1 MSSEVIDRD
10 VAAAIDRVRSGL
22 GTLLSL
28 GVDPFDA
35 GDAITM
41 VRELEVIGRQAAA
54 LAIKVHSNIDERGL
68 YAADGHGSAKVMVRH
83 LGRLSGEDAH
93 RRSQAARAL
102 ADLPCVATALAAG
115 RIGMSQVTV
124 ITRAHANVRVRRLLC
139 GQDEA
144 LARSATMDPFDVF
157 EDKVRD
163 WVRLMDADGARDRNQ
178 RSHENRDLRLHQD
191 LDGTW
196 HISGGCA
203 SLQGAELDTIHR
215 HFVDVE
221 RAADWAEARDR
232 LGHAATEHDLIRTEA
247 QRRADAWTAMAR
259 AAATAVGASP
269 STIVT
274 NIVIDRDT
282 FERECIRFAG
292 GTPARPEP
300 TFDPQPET
308 PGHGADGDE
317 TKDDED
323 DDPDRRRGHPARR
336 PRSHTLD
343 GHWIE
348 PTEAVAAAL
357 VGHVRRVVMGSDSV
371 VTDLGRRSRL
381 FTGSA
386 ALAVRLAS
394 RHCYWPGCWVPVTDC
409 QIDHLRPWSE
419 PGGPGGRTDP
429 GNGAPA
435 CGRHNRLKHHGYA
448 AHRDAAGQIRVTRPD
463 GTEID

>member
-1 MSSEVIDRD
+1 VSR
-10 VAAAIDRVRSGL
+10 
-22 GTLLSL
+22 

-35 GDAITM
+35 GDAIAM
-41 VRELEVIGRQAAA
+41 VRELEVVGRKAAA
-54 LAIKVHSNIDERGL
+54 LAIKVQSNIDERGL
-68 YAADGHGSAKVMVRH
+68 YAADGHGSAKIMVRH
-83 LGRLSGEDAH
+83 LGRLSGPDAH

-102 ADLPCVATALAAG
+102 ADLPCVAAALADG

-124 ITRAHANVRVRRLLC
+124 AARAHANLRVRKLLC
-139 GQDEA
+139 DQDEA
-144 LARSATMDPFDVF
+144 LARSATMDPFDEF
-157 EDKVRD
+157 ELKVCA

-191 LDGTW
+191 HDGTW
-196 HISGGCA
+196 HIAGGCA
-203 SLQGAELDTIHR
+203 SLQGAELDGIHR
-215 HFVDVE
+215 HFLELE
-221 RAADWAEARDR
+221 RAADWAEARDL
-232 LGHAATEHDLIRTEA
+232 LGDSATERDLPRTES
-247 QRRADAWTAMAR
+247 QRRADAWTAMSR
-259 AAATAVGASP
+259 AAATATGVAKP
-269 STIVT
+269 TIVT

-282 FERECIRFAG
+282 FERECSRFAG
-292 GTPARPEP
+292 VTPEPPDP
-300 TFDPQPET
+300 TFDPQPDT
-308 PGHGADGDE
+308 PYPRADVAGSE
-317 TKDDED
+317 ID
-323 DDPDRRRGHPARR
+323 DDDLNDRPDRSDDRGRRARQ

-343 GHWIE
+343 GHWVE

-357 VGHVRRVVMGSDSV
+357 IGHVRRVVMGSDSV

-448 AHRDAAGQIRVTRPD
+448 AHRDAVGRIHVTRPD

>member
-1 MSSEVIDRD
+1 MNSEVIDRD
-10 VAAAIDRVRSGL
+10 VAAAITRVRSGL
-22 GTLLSL
+22 DELVSR

-35 GDAITM
+35 GDAIAM
-41 VRELEVIGRQAAA
+41 VRELEVVGRKAAA
-54 LAIKVHSNIDERGL
+54 LAIQVHSNIDERGL
-68 YAADGHGSAKVMVRH
+68 YATDGHSSAKVMVRH
-83 LGRLSGEDAH
+83 LGRLSAEDAH

-102 ADLPCVATALAAG
+102 ADLPCVAAALAEG

-124 ITRAHANVRVRRLLC
+124 IARAHANVRVRRLLC
-139 GQDEA
+139 AQDAA
-144 LARSATMDPFDVF
+144 LARSAAMDPFDEF
-157 EDKVRD
+157 EDKVSA
-163 WVRLMDADGARDRNQ
+163 WVRLMDVDGARDRNQ
-178 RSHENRDLRLHQD
+178 RTHENRDIRLHQD
-191 LDGTW
+191 LDGSW
-196 HISGGCA
+196 HLAGGCA

-215 HFVDVE
+215 HFLDLE

-232 LGHAATEHDLIRTEA
+232 LGDAATVHDLVRSES
-247 QRRADAWTAMAR
+247 QRRADAWSAMSR
-259 AAATAVGASP
+259 AAASAISGGNPA
-269 STIVT
+269 IVT
-274 NIVIDRDT
+274 NIVVDRDT
-282 FERECIRFAG
+282 FERECSRFAG
-292 GTPARPEP
+292 VTPEPPDP

-308 PGHGADGDE
+308 
-317 TKDDED
+317 
-323 DDPDRRRGHPARR
+323 DPDRGHPARR

-343 GHWIE
+343 GHWVE

-357 VGHVRRVVMGSDSV
+357 IGQVRRVVMGSDSV

-448 AHRDAAGQIRVTRPD
+448 AHRDAAGRIHVTRPD
-463 GTEID
+463 GTEIE